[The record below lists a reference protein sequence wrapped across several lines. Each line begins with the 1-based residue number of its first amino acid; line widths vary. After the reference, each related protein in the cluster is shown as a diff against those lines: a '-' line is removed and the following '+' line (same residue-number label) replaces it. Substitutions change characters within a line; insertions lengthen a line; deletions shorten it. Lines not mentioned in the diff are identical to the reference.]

1 MKSASQAQYAVLASC
16 PIPQITGFFFC
27 SNGSRHP
34 TFRPPAADL
43 SAGRIHPI
51 GAASRELR
59 GAGVICED
67 VRKDSANPPTRA
79 DALAPKRSSLPLFRR
94 LPDAGVAGLLP
105 LSGRLSYAA
114 NATCWLVIEH
124 PAGSRSRL
132 EWKSEQALSASSC
145 LQLFSSDIVR
155 SVLPAWLALL
165 AWLQFFSSGDIPK
178 FFTGDARVGAPD
190 PFHDGVPQG
199 VRSRHGSATAA
210 PRQGTNPGGAEYS
223 QNAADYSIFSTQS
236 AVRPELAN
244 AASGMLKTTVF
255 LQHLGGAAGFVA
267 GCPPRQRHGSAT
279 AAPRPRH
286 GSATAAPRQRHGSAT
301 AAPRQRHGSATAA
314 ERTPSGGA
322 LCRRAE
328 GVCACGPIPACSGVL
343 SVAD

>member
-190 PFHDGVPQG
+190 PFQGSVP
-199 VRSRHGSATAA
+199 ATAA
-210 PRQGTNPGGAEYS
+210 PRQRHGRERTQEVQNIARMLQITAYS
-223 QNAADYSIFSTQS
+223 ARRARGWNAPNQ
-236 AVRPELAN
+236 AN

-279 AAPRPRH
+279 AAPRQRP